1 MNSIAGW
8 ILYLLFAVILAG
20 MYLAIRRQWAPPG
33 VVAGLG
39 IVTSIACMILISL
52 SQGNM
57 AVQAVIVGI
66 LMGLLFSLATLA
78 AAWYFHTKDL
88 RARGIAPSSPARANR
103 DEEEY

>member
-1 MNSIAGW
+1 MQSIAGW
-8 ILYLLFAVILAG
+8 VLYILFAVILFA

-33 VVAGLG
+33 AVAGLG

-57 AVQAVIVGI
+57 ALQAVVVGI
-66 LMGLLFSLATLA
+66 LVGLLFSLTTLA
-78 AAWYFHTKDL
+78 AAWYFQTKDL
-88 RARGIAPSSPARANR
+88 RARGVVSSSPTRASR